1 MIKLIACDL
10 DGTLFNSNMSVSEA
24 NIQAVKNAQNNGIE
38 FLIATGRAPR
48 ESRTVLK
55 DAGLHTGF
63 INLNGALV
71 FDEDGKL
78 MVKHKI
84 PTSKALKLVELLHQA
99 GFYFEIITA
108 DQVYTEDLN
117 QRISNVAHLMVDLN
131 PLLDFKQAVA
141 ISAGNKTIM
150 NMKQVDHFE
159 DLLHDPDVEVM
170 KTIAFDS
177 RGHEAFDN
185 VKKEVAKIEDLV
197 VTSSSS
203 SNIEINAH
211 QAQKG
216 IALLDYAKLKN
227 IKRDEIAAIGDN
239 LNDESMIREAG
250 TGVAMG
256 NAIPAI
262 KKLAQITTKTNNED
276 GVAYILN
283 QFIKENKQDQR

>member
-1 MIKLIACDL
+1 MIKLVACDL
-10 DGTLFNSNMSVSEA
+10 DGTLFNSDMSVSEA
-24 NIQAVKNAQNNGIE
+24 NIQAVKNAQDNGIE
-38 FLIATGRAPR
+38 FLIATGRAPC
-48 ESRTVLK
+48 ESRAILK

-71 FDEDGKL
+71 FDEDSKL

-84 PTSKALKLVELLHQA
+84 PTYKALEIVELLHQA

-117 QRISNVAHLMVDLN
+117 QRISNVAHLMIDLN

-159 DLLHDPDVEVM
+159 DLLHDPEVEVM
-170 KTIAFDS
+170 KIIAFDS

-185 VKKEVAKIEDLV
+185 VKKEVAQIGDLV

-203 SNIEINAH
+203 SNIEINAQ

-250 TGVAMG
+250 IGVAMG
-256 NAIPAI
+256 NAVPVI
-262 KKLAQITTKTNNED
+262 KGLAQITTKTNNED

-283 QFIKENKQDQR
+283 QFVKENKQDQR

>member
-1 MIKLIACDL
+1 MIKLVACDL
-10 DGTLFNSNMSVSEA
+10 DGTLFNSDMSVSEA
-24 NIQAVKNAQNNGIE
+24 NIQAVKNAQDNGIE
-38 FLIATGRAPR
+38 FLIATGRAPH
-48 ESRTVLK
+48 ESRAILK

-71 FDEDGKL
+71 FDEDSKL

-84 PTSKALKLVELLHQA
+84 PTYKALEIVELLHQA

-159 DLLHDPDVEVM
+159 DLLHNPEVEVM
-170 KTIAFDS
+170 KIIAFDS

-185 VKKEVAKIEDLV
+185 VKKEVAQIGDLV

-203 SNIEINAH
+203 SNIEINAQ

-250 TGVAMG
+250 IGVAIG
-256 NAIPAI
+256 NAVPVI
-262 KKLAQITTKTNNED
+262 KGLAQITTKTNNED

-283 QFIKENKQDQR
+283 QFVKENKQDQR

>member
-1 MIKLIACDL
+1 MIKLVACDL
-10 DGTLFNSNMSVSEA
+10 DGTLFNSNMAVSEA
-24 NIQAVKNAQNNGIE
+24 NAQAVKNAQKNGIE

-48 ESRTVLK
+48 ESRSILK
-55 DAGLHTGF
+55 DADLHTGF

-71 FDEDGKL
+71 FDEQGQL
-78 MVKHKI
+78 MVKHSI
-84 PTSKALKLVELLHQA
+84 PTKKALQIVELLHQE

-141 ISAGNKTIM
+141 ISAGNKAIL
-150 NMKQVDHFE
+150 NMRQIDSFKK
-159 DLLHDPDVEVM
+159 LLQDPEIEVM
-170 KTIAFDS
+170 KIIAFDP
-177 RGHEAFDN
+177 RGHEAFDD
-185 VKKEVAKIEDLV
+185 VKKEINHIGDLV

-203 SNIEINAH
+203 SNIEINAQ

-227 IKRDEIAAIGDN
+227 IKREEIAAIGDN

-256 NAIPAI
+256 NAIPTI
-262 KKLAQITTKTNNED
+262 KKLAQRITKTNNED

-283 QFIKENKQDQR
+283 QFIAENKHN